1 MEGRGLFG
9 SGVAM
14 WTTALGSR
22 RQGRAH
28 ASAMAASSVQAP
40 APAASPASA
49 VTKGVPKYCLRLAE
63 AASVT
68 PSAVHK
74 IFEHL
79 RKLAIDA
86 LQQMQR
92 FNLHGIATLRR
103 QHYRATA
110 ASTRTIHGH
119 KFKAQALPATW
130 RVNCTVATVL
140 ARTALSAV
148 PCAPTALTPGAQA
161 LCQKLADSIGEPDI
175 TSKLV
180 STVITALQHLIIG
193 DLRATGLIVL
203 DGLVRFKRTEIKAR
217 PAEYAYNAYYAKVI
231 LHKAKGAHRRV
242 YGRVPWPIG

>member
-1 MEGRGLFG
+1 
-9 SGVAM
+9 M

-22 RQGRAH
+22 PRGRAR
-28 ASAMAASSVQAP
+28 AWGMAAGVQAP
-40 APAASPASA
+40 ASAAGPASVDA
-49 VTKGVPKYCLRLAE
+49 KLVPKYCLRLAK

-92 FNLHGIATLRR
+92 FSLHGIATLRR

-140 ARTALSAV
+140 ARTALTAA

-161 LCQKLADSIGEPDI
+161 LCQKLAASIGEQDI
-175 TSKLV
+175 TSDLV
-180 STVITALQHLIIG
+180 GKVVVALQNLIIG
-193 DLRATGLIVL
+193 DLRAAGIFVF
-203 DGLVRFKRTEIKAR
+203 DGLVCFIRTEVKAR
-217 PAEYAYNAYYAKVI
+217 PAEYAYNARYAKVI
-231 LHKAKGAHRRV
+231 LHKAKGARRRV
-242 YGRVPWPIG
+242 FGRVPWPIG